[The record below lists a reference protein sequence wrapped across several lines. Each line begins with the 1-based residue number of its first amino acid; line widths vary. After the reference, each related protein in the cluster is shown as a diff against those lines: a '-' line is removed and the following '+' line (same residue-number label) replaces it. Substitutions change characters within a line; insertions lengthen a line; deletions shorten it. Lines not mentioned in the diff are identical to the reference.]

1 MKKHIAWLVLGLLI
15 APCANADSFGSL
27 KEARSVFEQAM
38 KAFQSEQITE
48 GYGILKPYWPM
59 PGVEL
64 ENLANTTNTQWPMVK
79 QRFGTSI
86 GTEFILEEKAGNSL
100 ARFIYLQ
107 KFEHHAIR
115 WIFRLYKPRDKWV
128 INGVSFDDQIEQLFQ

>member
-1 MKKHIAWLVLGLLI
+1 MKKHLCGLALGLLV
-15 APCANADSFGSL
+15 APYVNADAFSSL
-27 KEARSVFEQAM
+27 KEARSVFDRSM
-38 KAFQSEQITE
+38 KAFQNEQITE

-64 ENLANTTNTQWPMVK
+64 DNLANTTNTQWPLVK
-79 QRFGTSI
+79 QRFGVSI
-86 GTEFILEEKAGNSL
+86 GTEFIQEETAGDSL

-107 KFEHHAIR
+107 KFENHAIR

-128 INGVSFDDQIEQLFQ
+128 INGVSFDDQIENLFK